1 MKVVGGKDGT
11 TEKLFKASSRG
22 SVYNK
27 VFIKNMDKNSLIT
40 DIDGVVNMVESEVDM
55 AFFNNP
61 LKLML
66 DSCRLIFGRSHFERS
81 KNRFCR
87 TDF

>member
-61 LKLML
+61 LKLR
-66 DSCRLIFGRSHFERS
+66 DKQIFCKVSCEDEKVRHLSV
-81 KNRFCR
+81 KL
-87 TDF
+87 